1 LSITTVVVVSPN
13 AVQAAVERER
23 DAARR
28 RIADLECSFDAIV
41 ESVDTANT
49 DDEHDPEGATLGF
62 ERAQVVSMLED
73 ARRHLEALEHAATR
87 IGAGL
92 HGVCEQCGRD
102 IGHERLVAVP
112 VARQCVD
119 CARSARSR

>member
-1 LSITTVVVVSPN
+1 MSPN
-13 AVQAAVERER
+13 EVRAIVERER

-28 RIADLECSFDAIV
+28 RIADLECSFAAIV

-73 ARRHLEALEHAATR
+73 ARAQLDALDDATSRIAAGTY
-87 IGAGL
+87 
-92 HGVCEQCGRD
+92 GVCERCGRD
-102 IGHERLVAVP
+102 VGHERLA
-112 VARQCVD
+112 ARPSAQTCVD
-119 CARSARSR
+119 CAQGMRIR